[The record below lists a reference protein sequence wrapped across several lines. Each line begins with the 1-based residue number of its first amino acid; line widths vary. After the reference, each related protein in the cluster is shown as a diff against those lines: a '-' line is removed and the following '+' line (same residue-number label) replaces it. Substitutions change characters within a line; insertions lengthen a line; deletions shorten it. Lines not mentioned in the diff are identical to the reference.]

1 MHAHNISYQLSSY
14 IPTIT
19 FLSQFI
25 AIRTIESSSSIHRTS
40 KVTKTAK
47 SGKHENRAI
56 DAIHEIHRNG
66 ENHFSNHKHQ
76 NKDPTV
82 QNEDSRV

>member
-1 MHAHNISYQLSSY
+1 LKLLKHYNFAYSHNISYQLSSY

-25 AIRTIESSSSIHRTS
+25 AIRTIEFSSSIYRTS

-47 SGKHENRAI
+47 TKTHI
-56 DAIHEIHRNG
+56 DN
-66 ENHFSNHKHQ
+66 
-76 NKDPTV
+76 
-82 QNEDSRV
+82 